1 MGFVSKKRGGL
12 AWPRSKKAN
21 MLHEIYMFIT
31 YIVML
36 LIVSLV
42 LFQYVNNVA
51 TDLGFEKKF
60 TSIDAGLLTTA
71 VFFAPGTL
79 KHVYSAPHFGVP
91 MEIIFTKSLLNV
103 KETGKKLNMYY
114 FHMSE
119 LNTEPLEET
128 ISLPASK
135 TGPNFTYYKSGRQV
149 VFDQKY
155 ANALQMKCPLLN
167 TSDDAWKSNK
177 IFIAKVMP
185 EKDLKDANL
194 PANRIPKVLSARYS
208 QITVSSKTAAT
219 SAPSA
224 GSKISAIPSD
234 AKLVIAMG
242 DSGEKREQGSL
253 VVYIPVDD
261 NTLQQRKLA
270 CFMINDL
277 LTAETSVFYV
287 QVMPVY
293 PDTLK
298 KESPLNIFKEK
309 SKKDQV
315 MVFLDLSTF
324 TEKQVDIDKASAAL
338 YRAIER
344 YYGGY
349 NIQTVNGATL
359 SFSASAPSQTGA
371 STTPSQAPS
380 TAPGS
385 QTTPSQTKP
394 KDEGTLKP
402 ELRKAGSIVD

>member
-1 MGFVSKKRGGL
+1 
-12 AWPRSKKAN
+12 
-21 MLHEIYMFIT
+21 
-31 YIVML
+31 
-36 LIVSLV
+36 
-42 LFQYVNNVA
+42 
-51 TDLGFEKKF
+51 
-60 TSIDAGLLTTA
+60 
-71 VFFAPGTL
+71 
-79 KHVYSAPHFGVP
+79 
-91 MEIIFTKSLLNV
+91 
-103 KETGKKLNMYY
+103 
-114 FHMSE
+114 MSE